1 MKLISRRAT
10 RLLSTGVAV
19 VGCLVV
25 EAAPADAEPYIA
37 ARTGFKCSQCHVNRT
52 GGGKR
57 TDFGLIYAQTQLFM
71 HYVKPQGGSGFFDG
85 KLSEA
90 ISIGGSLRANHVTS
104 FAVEAPGEEALERT
118 SHLAISQA
126 NVYLQA
132 DVIPDVLSFY
142 VDQILAP
149 DTRNR
154 ELFGLIQG
162 LPLASYVKVGR
173 MLLPYGLRL
182 LDDDAFIR
190 DRTGYTY
197 ERHAVGAEVGFEPGP
212 LSLVANFTDDQLSFT
227 GSTVHR
233 RFRVG
238 ASYGRSRG
246 EGGDSVWGAFVG
258 FNFGR
263 FTLLAEGNL
272 ISEGEIDRFAALAE
286 MNVLIRRGL
295 NLKLTYEF
303 FDRNRDV
310 SNDRDGQD
318 RITIG
323 LEPFVT
329 QFLQVRVSYQLN
341 RFIPQNPVENQDRLT
356 VQLHTFF

>member
-1 MKLISRRAT
+1 MISRSTAQ
-10 RLLSTGVAV
+10 LLSTSLAVA
-19 VGCLVV
+19 GCLLL
-25 EAAPADAEPYIA
+25 ETAPAGAEPYIA
-37 ARTGFKCSQCHVNRT
+37 VRTGFKCSQCHVNRT

-57 TDFGLIYAQTQLFM
+57 TDFGIIYAQTQLFM
-71 HYVKPQGGSGFFDG
+71 HYLRPQGKPGFFDG
-85 KLSEA
+85 ELSEA
-90 ISIGGSLRANHVTS
+90 ISIGGSLRADHVTT
-104 FAVEAPGEEALERT
+104 FAVDAPGQEGLDRT

-154 ELFGLIQG
+154 ELFALIQG
-162 LPLASYVKVGR
+162 LPLDSYAKVGR

-182 LDDDAFIR
+182 LDDEAFIR

-212 LSLVANFTDDQLSFT
+212 LSLVANVTDDQLSFT
-227 GSTVHR
+227 GATVHR

-238 ASYGRSRG
+238 ASYGRNRG

-263 FTLLAEGNL
+263 FTLLGEGNL
-272 ISEGEIDRFAALAE
+272 ISEGDVDRFAAFAE
-286 MNVLIRRGL
+286 MNFLVRRGL

-329 QFLQVRVSYQLN
+329 QFLQVRVSYQIN
-341 RFIPQNPVENQDRLT
+341 RFIPQNPVENQDRLI